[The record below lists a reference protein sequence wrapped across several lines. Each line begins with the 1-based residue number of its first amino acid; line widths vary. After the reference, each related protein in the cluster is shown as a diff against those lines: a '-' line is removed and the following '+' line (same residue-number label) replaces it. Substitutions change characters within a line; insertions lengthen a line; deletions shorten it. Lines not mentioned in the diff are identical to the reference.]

1 MENKQIKFS
10 SSAREALK
18 AGLALWVEG
27 FQKEIQAIEDQGKTP
42 LFAKAWPE
50 MIKKELL
57 TKLKVQ

>member
-1 MENKQIKFS
+1 MAKINEVEK
-10 SSAREALK
+10 EALK
-18 AGLALWVEG
+18 AGLDLWVEG

-57 TKLKVQ
+57 SKLKIQ

>member
-1 MENKQIKFS
+1 MAKLTEVEK
-10 SSAREALK
+10 EALK
-18 AGLALWVEG
+18 AGLDLWVEG

>member
-1 MENKQIKFS
+1 MAKLTEVEK
-10 SSAREALK
+10 EALK

-27 FQKEIQAIEDQGKTP
+27 FQKEIKSIEDQGKTP

-57 TKLKVQ
+57 SKLKIQ